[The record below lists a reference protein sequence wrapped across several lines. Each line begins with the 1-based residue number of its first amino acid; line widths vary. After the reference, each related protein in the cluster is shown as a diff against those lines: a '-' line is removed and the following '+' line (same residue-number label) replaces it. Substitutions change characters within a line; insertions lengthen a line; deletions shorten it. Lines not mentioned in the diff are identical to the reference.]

1 MGQCWTPL
9 YIAAKEG
16 NVGKN
21 CQFQT
26 TSHRSLIYVKSG
38 LEMHLYRVKLS
49 TKSIAG
55 VRIALRPLKYRKC
68 GVERDL
74 VCKIGVFLDVWPKI
88 VCWHGSAWFI
98 SSIFKKFRFFPS
110 FWVVL
115 CPSQANN
122 REMVSERKNTN
133 RISYIRKVSSVNF
146 HRKSLVL
153 WLGPL
158 TYWVENWGFLGL
170 FQLASIVLEL
180 GAW

>member
-55 VRIALRPLKYRKC
+55 VRIALQPLRNRKYGLK
-68 GVERDL
+68 RDF
-74 VCKIGVFLDVWPKI
+74 VYQIGD
-88 VCWHGSAWFI
+88 
-98 SSIFKKFRFFPS
+98 FFGRLAQNS
-110 FWVVL
+110 ML
-115 CPSQANN
+115 A
-122 REMVSERKNTN
+122 
-133 RISYIRKVSSVNF
+133 
-146 HRKSLVL
+146 
-153 WLGPL
+153 
-158 TYWVENWGFLGL
+158 L
-170 FQLASIVLEL
+170 F
-180 GAW
+180 GMG